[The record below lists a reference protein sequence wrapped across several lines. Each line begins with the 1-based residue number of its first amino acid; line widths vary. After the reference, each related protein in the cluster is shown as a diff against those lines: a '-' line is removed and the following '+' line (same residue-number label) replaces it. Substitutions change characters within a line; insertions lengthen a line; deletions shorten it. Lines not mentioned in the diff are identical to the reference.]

1 MVSLVQ
7 AQTVRKLEAE
17 GWRIVEPSSKQVK
30 GGPIMLKRRSD
41 GDVIHILIMP
51 YGERNTQPPTAMQIR
66 DW

>member
-17 GWRIVEPSSKQVK
+17 GWRIVEPSSKQAK
-30 GGPIMLKRRSD
+30 GGPIMMKRRSD

-51 YGERNTQPPTAMQIR
+51 NGRNTQPPTSAQIR